1 LSESIR
7 QAYNGD
13 FVPESAALISMF
25 DAGYIATEVVIDRIR
40 TFAAKPFAP
49 QQHLRRLRVGATQ
62 LGIRI
67 EQSDEEIFDIIEHLL
82 EWNQRTESST
92 TEWHIV
98 IAASNGIDPRFRDL
112 NSSPPTFLVGCAP
125 FRGELASMFEAY
137 ARGANTWIPNQRSI
151 PASVIPTTIRTRGRL
166 DLKLARAEVVRIDK
180 DLKPIL
186 LDPDGFVT
194 EGDGYNIFRVAENR
208 LETPPSAMVVPGVIR
223 GTIIALAREA
233 SIDVCERKIT
243 AEMLLSSDE
252 VFLTGTLMGLI
263 HVRSIN
269 GQMVKSGAKGPLTK
283 AILKRFETTVG
294 VNLLHQSLVAVKQL
308 TQMATQEISPVRP

>member
-1 LSESIR
+1 MTKSIR

-25 DAGYIATEVVIDRIR
+25 DAGYIATEVAIDRIR
-40 TFAAKPFAP
+40 TFAVKPFAP

-67 EQSDEEIFDIIEHLL
+67 EQSDEEILDIIEHLL

-98 IAASNGIDPRFRDL
+98 IAASNGIDPRFRGF
-112 NSSPPTFLVGCAP
+112 NSSSPPTFLVGCAP

-137 ARGANTWIPNQRSI
+137 ARGVNTWIPNQRSI
-151 PASVIPTTIRTRGRL
+151 PASLIPTTIRTRGRL
-166 DLKLARAEVVRIDK
+166 DLKLARAEVMRIDK

-194 EGDGYNIFRVAENR
+194 EGDGYNVFRVTENR

-223 GTIIALAREA
+223 ETIIALAREA
-233 SIDVCERKIT
+233 SIDVCERQVT

-252 VFLTGTLMGLI
+252 IFLTGTLMGLI

-269 GQMVKSGAKGPLTK
+269 GQMVKNGAMGPLTQT
-283 AILKRFETTVG
+283 ILRRFETFVG
-294 VNLLHQSLVAVKQL
+294 VNLQQQALKAVRQL
-308 TQMATQEISPVRP
+308 TQMGAVPLE